1 MSHDPKEWCKSW
13 RKTDLLFQK
22 WHDKFGKFW
31 PKHSTVSK
39 VSLVPIVQ
47 SINVWPKKVQKSY
60 LSWPWRMIQNLKKTN
75 LWFEKWYG
83 ELGKFSPEH
92 SKVSV
97 LRLWWGP
104 YVQSRECMSLK
115 LTKELWQWQWRMMQN
130 FKRNWIFISN
140 LTWEIWPLGLENI
153 KNLLFNWLLW
163 LKYVMLELKMYSG
176 GMSDSNENWGKIWR
190 KTDSCFQKW
199 HEKFDKFAL
208 VEINE

>member
-1 MSHDPKEWCKSW
+1 MTLKSDAKVEEKLICCFKNDMTNLVNFDQSTQQFQKSLWFLLYKVLIFDLKKYKRVIFHDPGEWFKIW
-13 RKTDLLFQK
+13 R
-22 WHDKFGKFW
+22 
-31 PKHSTVSK
+31 
-39 VSLVPIVQ
+39 
-47 SINVWPKKVQKSY
+47 
-60 LSWPWRMIQNLKKTN
+60 KTN
-75 LWFEKWYG
+75 LWFENWYG

-104 YVQSRECMSLK
+104 YVQSRKCMSLK

-130 FKRNWIFISN
+130 FKRNWLFISN

-163 LKYVMLELKMYSG
+163 LKYVMLKLKMYSG
-176 GMSDSNENWGKIWR
+176 GMFDSNENWGKIWR

-208 VEINE
+208 AEINE